1 MTPRLEKGVGIM
13 NLTRDLIF
21 SILYIVGMVGIIIW
35 RRKQKDPALFF
46 YCGTWTFTLML
57 TYFIVL
63 EIFYASFYFLIPL
76 AFFQYLCFFLLH
88 RKKATTEW
96 FDFQFIFD

>member
-1 MTPRLEKGVGIM
+1 M

-21 SILYIVGMVGIIIW
+21 SILYIVGMVGIITW

-57 TYFIVL
+57 T
-63 EIFYASFYFLIPL
+63 
-76 AFFQYLCFFLLH
+76 
-88 RKKATTEW
+88 
-96 FDFQFIFD
+96 